1 MQPTQREPHPLA
13 RRFRAPLPPAAVL
26 VDTHCHL
33 YLDRFDADR
42 PAVVER
48 AHAAGVAFILQ
59 PAIDVPSIH
68 AALALSQR
76 HEGMYAMAALHPTET
91 KDATQQDLEEV
102 AALCDRPEVLA
113 VGESGLD
120 YYWDRSYVAKQQ
132 DVLRWH
138 ARLAI
143 DRDLP
148 LVLHNRD
155 QKGSTTSSDDLVR
168 ILREE
173 AAAAPAGRR
182 LFGVFHCFGGTPDFA
197 RDVLE
202 LGFHVGLGGT
212 LTFKNGGVPEAIA
225 HVPLERIVL
234 ETDAPF
240 LAPVPYRGKRN
251 EPAYV
256 RLVAERLAALRD
268 LPLEEVALATTAAA
282 RSLFKLPASSGVG
295 EVDQIP

>member
-1 MQPTQREPHPLA
+1 M
-13 RRFRAPLPPAAVL
+13 L

-33 YLDRFDADR
+33 YLGRFDADR
-42 PAVVER
+42 DAVVRR
-48 AHAAGVAFILQ
+48 AREAGVTTILQ

-68 AALALSQR
+68 AALALCAR
-76 HEGMYAMAALHPTET
+76 YDGLYAMAALHPTET
-91 KDATQQDLEEV
+91 KDATEAELEEV
-102 AALCDRPEVLA
+102 AALCARPEVVA

-120 YYWDRSYVAKQQ
+120 YYWDRSFVAKQH

-143 DRDLP
+143 ARGLP

-155 QKGSTTSSDDLVR
+155 RQGETGSSDDLLR

-197 RDVLE
+197 RAVLD
-202 LGFHVGLGGT
+202 LGFHLGLGGT
-212 LTFKNGGVPEAIA
+212 LTYKNGGVPEAVA
-225 HVPLERIVL
+225 DVPLDQIVL

-240 LAPVPYRGKRN
+240 LAPAPHRGKRN

-268 LPLEEVALATTAAA
+268 LPVEEVARATTAAA
-282 RSLFKLPASSGVG
+282 RVLFALPDSDSSS
-295 EVDQIP
+295 PAP